1 MDILFL
7 LANVAFIAAETFF
20 FGNCIESSRTVKE
33 SYMVYVLYAPSFLF
47 LLTAHMVMNTYM
59 VLKVLILRKDKK
71 IVDIVEEDD
80 ENDL

>member
-1 MDILFL
+1 
-7 LANVAFIAAETFF
+7 
-20 FGNCIESSRTVKE
+20 
-33 SYMVYVLYAPSFLF
+33 
-47 LLTAHMVMNTYM
+47 MVMNTYM